1 MKNMKIPGL
10 AHEVNIKFESGVA
23 MINLS
28 LRGDVI
34 ASTPLKSASENGI
47 SKGLQE
53 VAKIAEIAH
62 QIPDSIL
69 KDVAKRLS
77 ADSGFV
83 GETPQTPGNT
93 AMSGGA
99 ELSQEVEEKLN
110 LILTKLGGIEKQ
122 LKSIEEKWG

>member
-1 MKNMKIPGL
+1 MKIPGL

-23 MINLS
+23 MIYLS
-28 LRGDVI
+28 LRGDTI

-47 SKGLQE
+47 SKGLRE

-77 ADSGFV
+77 TDSGFV
-83 GETPQTPGNT
+83 GEAAQASSSSSSST
-93 AMSGGA
+93 A
-99 ELSQEVEEKLN
+99 ELSPEVDEKLN
-110 LILTKLGGIEKQ
+110 LILSKLDGLEKQ
-122 LKSIEEKWG
+122 LKSIEDKWG

>member
-1 MKNMKIPGL
+1 MKIPGL

-23 MINLS
+23 MIYLS
-28 LRGDVI
+28 LRGDTI

-47 SKGLQE
+47 SKGLRE

-77 ADSGFV
+77 TDSGFV
-83 GETPQTPGNT
+83 GEAAQ
-93 AMSGGA
+93 AGA
-99 ELSQEVEEKLN
+99 STSNSTVADLSPEVDEKLN
-110 LILTKLGGIEKQ
+110 LILAKLDSLERQ
-122 LKSIEEKWG
+122 LKSIEDKWG